1 MASPIFTTRSS
12 SEAKLELKPEAK
24 KLFQAVYA
32 EQKTKDQVIDDDAP
46 KIKVSTLISKM
57 AFFYEK
63 IRNSVDYN
71 EEHLLR
77 KNAIERILKRQIII
91 EGAVRSVNSVEIA
104 RHLLTELIRA
114 DYLPNNKIPETKID
128 EVAAIINRY
137 LKLRFYALRLHKI
150 DFQQKQD
157 LTNWILAIAAA
168 EIEQSLGTRA
178 VIDLTVRYMYEV
190 ILKNIELP
198 EGSPY
203 EKDKEIQVFLGV
215 HRSFLKFDDDML
227 SFILFKYFNGQWT
240 EADDEQI
247 KAVAANIFTLKEKIA
262 EQLNHP
268 LQKPLD
274 RIISRYTVF
283 FTILLDVIEEDP
295 VAAYNYIKN
304 DPKAWPRAIKR
315 VCAKRYRLTKAKLWR
330 AGVRSII
337 YIFLTKMVLAVILEV
352 PVAHWLG
359 EAANPLS
366 LAINVGF
373 PPFLLFLII
382 LFTKLPQDDNTAKII
397 EGINEIIFVGH
408 ERKKPFVLRPPAK
421 RSSKMHTIFTFI
433 YAATFL
439 VSFGFVV
446 WVLRRL
452 HFNIISIIIF
462 LFFLTLVSFFSIR
475 IRKSTRELI
484 VVEPK
489 ESILS
494 LLADFF
500 YTPILEV
507 GKWLSE
513 KFSRI
518 NVFIFILD
526 FIIEAPFKVFV
537 EIADEW
543 SKYVKERREE
553 IG

>member
-1 MASPIFTTRSS
+1 MASPIFIANQKP
-12 SEAKLELKPEAK
+12 ELKLELKPEAK

-32 EQKTKDQVIDDDAP
+32 EKKKKSETLDDETP

-77 KNAIERILKRQIII
+77 KNAIERILKRQIVI
-91 EGAVRSVNSVEIA
+91 EGAVRSVNSAEIA
-104 RHLLTELIRA
+104 KHLLTELIRA

-128 EVAAIINRY
+128 EVADIIRRY
-137 LKLRFYALRLHKI
+137 LRLRFYVLRLHKV

-157 LTNWILAIAAA
+157 LTNWILAVAAA

-178 VIDLTVRYMYEV
+178 VIDLAVKYMYEV

-198 EGSPY
+198 PNSPY

-215 HRSFLKFDDDML
+215 HRNFLKFDNDML
-227 SFILFKYFNGQWT
+227 TFILFKYFNGDWT
-240 EADDEQI
+240 RASDEKIQ
-247 KAVAANIFTLKEKIA
+247 AAAANIFALKEKIT
-262 EQLNHP
+262 EQLDHP

-295 VAAYNYIKN
+295 VVAYNYIKN

-315 VCAKRYRLTKAKLWR
+315 VCAKRYRATKAKLWR

-352 PVAHWLG
+352 PVANWLG
-359 EAANPLS
+359 QTASPLS

-397 EGINEIIFVGH
+397 EGINEIIFVGF
-408 ERKKPFVLRPPAK
+408 ERKKPFVLRPGGQ
-421 RSSKMHTIFTFI
+421 RRTKMHTVFALI
-433 YAATFL
+433 YAITFL
-439 VSFGFVV
+439 ISFGAVI
-446 WVLRRL
+446 WILERL
-452 HFNIISIIIF
+452 HFNIISITIF

-489 ESILS
+489 ENLLS

-513 KFSRI
+513 KFSRL